1 MIVDS
6 LFVYNIIM
14 LLLLATKK
22 AAKNTPQQTTNRI
35 PDFVIRIDRK
45 SIGND
50 FGRVYS

>member
-22 AAKNTPQQTTNRI
+22 AAKNTQQTTNRI

-50 FGRVYS
+50 FGRV